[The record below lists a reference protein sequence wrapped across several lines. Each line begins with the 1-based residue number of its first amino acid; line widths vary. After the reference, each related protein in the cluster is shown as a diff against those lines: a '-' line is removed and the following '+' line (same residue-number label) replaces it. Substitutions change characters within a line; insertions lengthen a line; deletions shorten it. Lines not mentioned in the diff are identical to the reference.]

1 MLFLDTHVALWLYA
15 EPARIP
21 VATQRIIDAEEL
33 FLSPMARMEMSLL
46 YEIGRLTDD
55 PEGVVGVLARDLQ
68 LSIDTAGWARAAE
81 VGAHLTWTRDPFDRL
96 ITAHAL
102 CYNAGLCT
110 RDGTIRDHYSHA
122 VWKTGGSAQA
132 T

>member
-21 VATQRIIDAEEL
+21 VATQRIID
-33 FLSPMARMEMSLL
+33 
-46 YEIGRLTDD
+46 G
-55 PEGVVGVLARDLQ
+55 EGVIGALTRDLE
-68 LSIDTAGWARAAE
+68 LSIETAGWARAAE
-81 VGAHLTWTRDPFDRL
+81 IGAHLTWTRDPFDRL

-102 CYNAGLCT
+102 CYNASLCT

-122 VWKTGGSAQA
+122 VWRRL
-132 T
+132 